1 MWGQLWHPYRCTST
15 TPRLYMTIIV
25 NGDVGGGA
33 TSVLRLYCGQKGVM
47 NHFVDN
53 CNGWCVEVVRR
64 VGGTSDQARPRR
76 GPMLLSEAVGTLNGG
91 GWSDLCGVVYPNDG
105 GSSWWSIF
113 YGGLAV
119 TPPRVPTFQQ
129 LWTHRRN
136 PQGVSFAA
144 MCSKLHGNQYWRRS
158 YCQRGGFATPKL

>member
-1 MWGQLWHPYRCTST
+1 MRWGANRHGLARQSPSFDRTDASVDSILHRQTAMWGQLWHPSRCIST
-15 TPRLYMTIIV
+15 TPRPYMTIIV

-33 TSVLRLYCGQKGVM
+33 ASVLRLYCGRKGVM

-64 VGGTSDQARPRR
+64 VGGTRDQARPRR

-105 GSSWWSIF
+105 GLS
-113 YGGLAV
+113 GGPFFTV
-119 TPPRVPTFQQ
+119 VWQ
-129 LWTHRRN
+129 
-136 PQGVSFAA
+136 
-144 MCSKLHGNQYWRRS
+144 
-158 YCQRGGFATPKL
+158 